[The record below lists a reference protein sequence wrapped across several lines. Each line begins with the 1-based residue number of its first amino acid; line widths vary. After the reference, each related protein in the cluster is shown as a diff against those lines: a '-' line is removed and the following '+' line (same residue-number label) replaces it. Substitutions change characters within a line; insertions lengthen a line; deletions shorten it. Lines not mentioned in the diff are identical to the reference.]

1 MGLFD
6 TVTNQAVV
14 TALNLS
20 RKAEAL
26 VANNLAN
33 YDTPGYKTE
42 TLSFQSQLAQ
52 AIAQGPAQVA
62 QVKGQIVIN
71 PMALQPDLN
80 SVSMTQQTTD
90 LAKTQ
95 LLYETAVQAFNYKV
109 TEVKIVSE
117 GQAQ

>member
-14 TALNLS
+14 TTLNLS

-42 TLSFQSQLAQ
+42 TLSEHAGCGNGRSQQ
-52 AIAQGPAQVA
+52 CGT
-62 QVKGQIVIN
+62 G
-71 PMALQPDLN
+71 
-80 SVSMTQQTTD
+80 VSDHYEHVRVTD
-90 LAKTQ
+90 
-95 LLYETAVQAFNYKV
+95 
-109 TEVKIVSE
+109 
-117 GQAQ
+117 